1 MEDQAVQNYKDVAAA
16 ALARRAAAIPEKYL
30 MPENELSNLPKDLT
44 KIPAIRMN
52 YTEWEYK
59 IITAE
64 AAAILQKIRDRVWTA
79 VQVTEAFCKAAAV
92 ANQLVF
98 YCLILKISATAILI
112 CNLADKLPHRGPLR
126 CGRGSRCVS

>member
-1 MEDQAVQNYKDVAAA
+1 MEDQALQNYKDVGAA

-30 MPENELSNLPKDLT
+30 MPEHELRNLPKNLT

-52 YTEWEYK
+52 YTEREYE

-64 AAAILQKIRDRVWTA
+64 AEAILQKIRDRAWTA

-98 YCLILKISATAILI
+98 YCLILK
-112 CNLADKLPHRGPLR
+112 LARPQY
-126 CGRGSRCVS
+126 